1 MRLLL
6 FFASLAAFGQVQRLE
21 IEFTGVN
28 CEPCLESLPGR
39 AKRIRGV
46 TEASLDAKAGILK
59 LAMAPVNR
67 VRIEQFRDIVEQD
80 GTKAVRA
87 PLVEIRGTIDGEG
100 KLTVPEHPRPYTL
113 ESAKPLPA
121 SGPVSIKGTIEDLKT
136 MRIKVSEVSVLR

>member
-46 TEASLDAKAGILK
+46 SEASADAAKGLLK
-59 LAMAPVNR
+59 LTMLPENR
-67 VRIEQFRDIVEQD
+67 VRVEQFRDIIEQD

-87 PLVEIRGTIDGEG
+87 TLVEIRGTIDAEG
-100 KLTVPEHPRPYTL
+100 KLAVPGHPRPYAL
-113 ESAKPLPA
+113 ESPRPLDA
-121 SGPVSIKGTIEDLKT
+121 GPVLVKGTIEDLKSSL
-136 MRIKVSEVSVLR
+136 RIKVIEVSVLR